1 MRSQKKSSQRKIEVK
16 FTFLGG
22 FEFKEKVVEAD
33 EGETYSMLLEKL
45 GINPET
51 VIIVKGTEPV
61 PIDSVAVN
69 GEIKVLRV
77 ISGGSTS

>member
-1 MRSQKKSSQRKIEVK
+1 MKSQKKSSRKRIEVK

-22 FEFKEKVVEAD
+22 FEFKERTVEAE
-33 EGETYSMLLEKL
+33 EGETYSKLLEKI

-51 VIIVKGTEPV
+51 VVVVRGTEPV
-61 PIDSVAVN
+61 PIDSKAQE